1 MPDQRVL
8 VKVRQLL
15 ERSSGD
21 GRSPGPSDYSDRHGQ
36 EVYRLYR
43 LYAALVRELNEA
55 AQRPE
60 MRVAVE
66 PYEQGLMLTIADP
79 KVNYRRQSIIPATL
93 EPYFSGLI
101 ASLGLAAAAPPA

>member
-8 VKVRQLL
+8 AKVRQLL
-15 ERSSGD
+15 ERETGAD
-21 GRSPGPSDYSDRHGQ
+21 RSPGPADYGDRHGQ

-43 LYAALVRELNEA
+43 LYAALARELGEA

-66 PYEQGLMLTIADP
+66 RQERGLMLTIADP
-79 KVNYRRQSIIPATL
+79 KVNYRRQSLIPLAL

-101 ASLGLAAAAPPA
+101 ASLGLGPGGPAA

>member
-8 VKVRQLL
+8 AKVRQLL
-15 ERSSGD
+15 EREAGSG
-21 GRSPGPSDYSDRHGQ
+21 RNPGPTDYSDRHGQ

-43 LYAALVRELNEA
+43 LYAALARELGEA

-66 PYEQGLMLTIADP
+66 KHEHGLMLTIADP
-79 KVNYRRQSIIPATL
+79 KVNYRRQSLIPTAL
-93 EPYFSGLI
+93 EAYFNGLI
-101 ASLGLAAAAPPA
+101 ASLGLAPGPTAR